1 VKFPMLLANHR
12 VSGNDPVYKLQ
23 AEVEEAILE
32 YA

>member
-1 VKFPMLLANHR
+1 MLLADHR
-12 VSGNDPVYKLQ
+12 VLGNDPVYKLQ